1 MDKGTILI
9 ARKLFNLSFFSLLV
23 VQCLAQNE
31 KDEQTPVIIQN
42 PDANYLLKIVR
53 NYFRSDPYQNEF
65 GDFLK
70 HLMNDPILINKTT
83 RLKTDTSLF
92 YFQGV
97 YKNYSPF
104 GFLADRT
111 EIRLAEK
118 EFVADD
124 STSIRDTLIVYQLL
138 GFRYNGKAGVQSVKD
153 EFLKFNRRY
162 SKHFIV
168 QSSDLLNGDEISG
181 AVKNYFLYGVAIAP
195 LSVSWTKL
203 DEFQA
208 AFIITLWLKIK

>member
-9 ARKLFNLSFFSLLV
+9 ATKLFILSFFSLLV

-118 EFVADD
+118 EFVSDD

-181 AVKNYFLYGVAIAP
+181 AVKNYFLYGVATAP

>member
-9 ARKLFNLSFFSLLV
+9 ATKLFILSFFSLLV

-138 GFRYNGKAGVQSVKD
+138 GFSYNGKAGVQSVKD

-181 AVKNYFLYGVAIAP
+181 AVKNYFLYGVATAP

-208 AFIITLWLKIK
+208 AFILTLRLKIK

>member
-9 ARKLFNLSFFSLLV
+9 ARKLFNLSFFSLLA
-23 VQCLAQNE
+23 VQCTAQNE

-181 AVKNYFLYGVAIAP
+181 AVKNYFLYGVATAP

-208 AFIITLWLKIK
+208 AFILTLRLKIK

>member
-1 MDKGTILI
+1 MDKGTILT
-9 ARKLFNLSFFSLLV
+9 ATKLFILSFLSLFA
-23 VQCLAQNE
+23 VQCIAQNE
-31 KDEQTPVIIQN
+31 KDEQTRVIIEN
-42 PDANYLLKIVR
+42 PGANYLLKIVK

-65 GDFLK
+65 GGFLK

-111 EIRLAEK
+111 EVRLAEK

-124 STSIRDTLIVYQLL
+124 STSSKDTLIVYQLI
-138 GFRYNGKAGVQSVKD
+138 GFSYNGKTGVQSVKD

-181 AVKNYFLYGVAIAP
+181 AVKHYFLYGVATAP
-195 LSVSWTKL
+195 LTVSWTKL

-208 AFIITLWLKIK
+208 AFIITLWLKIN

>member
-9 ARKLFNLSFFSLLV
+9 ATKLFILSFFSLLV

-181 AVKNYFLYGVAIAP
+181 AVKNYFLYGVATAP